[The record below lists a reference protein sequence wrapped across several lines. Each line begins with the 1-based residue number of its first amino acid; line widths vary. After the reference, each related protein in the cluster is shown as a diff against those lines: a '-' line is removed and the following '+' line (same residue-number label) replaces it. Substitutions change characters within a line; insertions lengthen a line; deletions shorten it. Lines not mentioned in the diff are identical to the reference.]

1 MKSTY
6 VIYLSKGAG
15 GKGRGQ
21 KATQIFTGLAAVVR
35 VPFLA
40 LPGVGPER
48 EREKDSPRLVGSVV
62 PATDLFALA
71 RLGFPLQV
79 VGVPLQVVGVPLQL
93 PAMRLA

>member
-40 LPGVGPER
+40 LPWVGP